1 MPDVGGEPV
10 VEAVI
15 RYEVDQSAH
24 SFPLCLGPSPPAANR
39 PLDPTRHGVRSS
51 TDPAVP
57 CPVGL
62 VYHLRQGSMGQPC
75 TSLSAR
81 RESTA
86 LTVSKER
93 RHTGAKAHTCLQ
105 SSTHAPT
112 LARPPTRTCIR
123 PQEHRRR
130 CARGSPGAEVERTLL
145 GHAVGASQK
154 RDGRRPELRQPI
166 YLLSHSHTVCASP
179 SSLCGLG
186 WDWMGWEAK
195 EYQFLAEHG
204 IWRHIELRCN
214 APAQADQRAHQ
225 AGVRRRRRPRR
236 RRRRRERER
245 GQAHGG
251 VLCRQQR
258 CIGVQQ
264 QRG

>member
-1 MPDVGGEPV
+1 MPDVGSEPL

-24 SFPLCLGPSPPAANR
+24 SFPLCLGPSPPAANW

-57 CPVGL
+57 CPVEL
-62 VYHLRQGSMGQPC
+62 VYHLRQGSMGQSC

-93 RHTGAKAHTCLQ
+93 RHTGANAHTCLQ
-105 SSTHAPT
+105 RSTDACAP
-112 LARPPTRTCIR
+112 ARPPTRMCIR

-166 YLLSHSHTVCASP
+166 YLLTHTPCARHD
-179 SSLCGLG
+179 LCA
-186 WDWMGWEAK
+186 GWEAK
-195 EYQFLAEHG
+195 EYQLLAKHR
-204 IWRHIELRCN
+204 IWRHIELRRN
-214 APAQADQRAHQ
+214 APAQADQLARQ